1 MNFPYSA
8 NHTVRQFGL
17 VLFAAGI
24 GILSGEGFRAILSR
38 DASVLPLFLG
48 AAFLVCF
55 VADSLTMVLGHKL
68 FGIPL
73 NIMFGI
79 LAGTHTQPV
88 VLGYA
93 NHHTGNDLPNVG
105 FATVY
110 PLATILKI
118 VLAQVLLGLLR

>member
-1 MNFPYSA
+1 
-8 NHTVRQFGL
+8 
-17 VLFAAGI
+17 
-24 GILSGEGFRAILSR
+24 
-38 DASVLPLFLG
+38 
-48 AAFLVCF
+48 
-55 VADSLTMVLGHKL
+55 
-68 FGIPL
+68 
-73 NIMFGI
+73 MFGI

-118 VLAQVLLGLLR
+118 VLAQVLLVLIP

>member
-1 MNFPYSA
+1 MYK
-8 NHTVRQFGL
+8 RQ
-17 VLFAAGI
+17 
-24 GILSGEGFRAILSR
+24 
-38 DASVLPLFLG
+38 
-48 AAFLVCF
+48 VCF
-55 VADSLTMVLGHKL
+55 VADSLTMILGHKV

-93 NHHTGNDLPNVG
+93 NQQTGNELPNVG

-118 VLAQVLLGLLR
+118 VLAQVLLAVLV